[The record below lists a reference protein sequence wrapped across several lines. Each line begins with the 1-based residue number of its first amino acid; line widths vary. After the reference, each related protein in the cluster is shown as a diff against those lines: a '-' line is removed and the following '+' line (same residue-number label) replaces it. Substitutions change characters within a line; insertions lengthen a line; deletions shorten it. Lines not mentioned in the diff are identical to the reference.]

1 MEEGDVTSEYG
12 STGASAL
19 DRNGY
24 PVAAIGLT
32 FRLVATDAAGWS
44 TLGDAARRTADALTA
59 RLAGRA

>member
-1 MEEGDVTSEYG
+1 V
-12 STGASAL
+12 GAAAA

-32 FRLVATDAAGWS
+32 FLGDGVADPD
-44 TLGDAARRTADALTA
+44 TLGRATVQAADALTS